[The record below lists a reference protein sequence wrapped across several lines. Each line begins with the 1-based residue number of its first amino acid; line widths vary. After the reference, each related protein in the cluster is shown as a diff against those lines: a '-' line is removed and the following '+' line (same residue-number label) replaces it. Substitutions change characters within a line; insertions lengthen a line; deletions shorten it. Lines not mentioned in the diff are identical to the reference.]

1 MGMKKE
7 RRRSAVKTTTRER
20 FNRVLFKTIVAL
32 AVTGIALVFTGC
44 PMDDDDDG
52 VSMSGRVNQLETDLN
67 RNYNN
72 VYLNW
77 HPDTTTRQ
85 AAANPDTLETEFPSS
100 ESGSY
105 EFTDVSTNSDTNS
118 GTAVLNSQTKYNDRS
133 VTFSFKK
140 DGDDWMILSLS
151 GTDTT
156 LSAIE

>member
-1 MGMKKE
+1 M
-7 RRRSAVKTTTRER
+7 
-20 FNRVLFKTIVAL
+20 KTIMRKRVDHLLIKAIVVLAL
-32 AVTGIALVFTGC
+32 AGIVLALTGC
-44 PMDDDDDG
+44 PMDDDDG
-52 VSMSGRVNQLETDLN
+52 VSMSGRVSRLQSDLN
-67 RNYNN
+67 GNYNN

-85 AAANPDTLETEFPSS
+85 AAANPAALETEFPSG

-105 EFTDVSTNSDTNS
+105 AFTDVSTNSDTRS

-151 GTDTT
+151 GIDTT